1 MAKSLLN
8 LAIAQCVLIQIIH
21 YLIKIDMNISLESIS
36 RHIILIHLLDI
47 RGVAKEDI
55 LADILVKTVVTATRG
70 ADVNTKKD
78 CVGHTG

>member
-21 YLIKIDMNISLESIS
+21 YLIKIYMNISLESIS

-70 ADVNTKKD
+70 ADANTKKIA
-78 CVGHTG
+78 